1 MERTARCCCGDA
13 FLKVSGEPILYG
25 VCHCDNCKQ
34 RTGSAFGMSAY
45 FRDDQVVER
54 KGKMSTYA
62 IRDEHQRSFCSNCG
76 TTLFW
81 KSELQ
86 PDAIGVAAGCFTEK
100 SLPEPEL
107 TVSNEGKYDWITLPS
122 SWSTKI

>member
-1 MERTARCCCGDA
+1 
-13 FLKVSGEPILYG
+13 
-25 VCHCDNCKQ
+25 
-34 RTGSAFGMSAY
+34 MSAY